1 MVIRSFRDRGR
12 CDSYEL
18 HLSLDFFDES
28 INGNKTVNIKKN
40 NGYKGLIM
48 EHKSDRME
56 ERKEEYSQKCVR

>member
-18 HLSLDFFDES
+18 YLPLNFFDES

-48 EHKSDRME
+48 EHKYEMMEYRM
-56 ERKEEYSQKCVR
+56 C

>member
-1 MVIRSFRDRGR
+1 MCLLRVASVP
-12 CDSYEL
+12 
-18 HLSLDFFDES
+18 DFFDEI

-40 NGYKGLIM
+40 NGFKGLIM